1 MSTEFYSKLI
11 GSKSSES
18 GCCSYGPNA
27 CNYPQQNNE
36 DDCGAFL
43 CCGALHAMYGKEPL
57 FTPSDIAA
65 FRGHIAWRL
74 LRGDDWD
81 KPE

>member
-1 MSTEFYSKLI
+1 MLHR
-11 GSKSSES
+11 
-18 GCCSYGPNA
+18 CCMMHKWRMLQLRAKRLQLPA
-27 CNYPQQNNE
+27 AENE

-43 CCGALHAMYGKEPL
+43 CCGALHAMYDKEPL
-57 FTPSDIAA
+57 FTRSDIAA

>member
-1 MSTEFYSKLI
+1 
-11 GSKSSES
+11 
-18 GCCSYGPNA
+18 
-27 CNYPQQNNE
+27 
-36 DDCGAFL
+36 
-43 CCGALHAMYGKEPL
+43 MYGKEPL
-57 FTPSDIAA
+57 FTPSDIVA